1 MDVAKS
7 VPAAML
13 TPDRPPPE
21 DYYQNNC
28 RVLISF
34 VLQRYAQLL
43 NATEQQ
49 MLKRFL
55 GLSDDSQR
63 LFARLLTRKPL
74 VRIDQIEYAEVGDL
88 ASALEELT
96 VAALIELNPA
106 VAALEVLD
114 LLRKAELH
122 AEVKNLPKSCKKAD
136 LQLAW
141 LDGRCDTQVRIRVRK
156 TVSWL
161 RVARREVWDLVQ
173 LLYFGS
179 RRHDWSSFVMR
190 DLGMVVY
197 EPVAMHTHQ
206 FANRAELQQTL
217 KFQRLGDLSQR
228 LDEHTHLA
236 AALSAELMPTVSDRF
251 LRRRRARALMR
262 IARWHERS
270 QSWSDA
276 AQVYQQVERHPARER
291 LVRVLHKQGDQLAV
305 AGWLEEIS
313 RAPLCEEEAQFVERF
328 GRRQAG
334 YQPPT
339 TVIEID
345 QAEPNIEAQ
354 ALELLLRPGA
364 WGIHAENT
372 LFKTLTGLIY
382 WPVIFSDIPG
392 AFTNPFQSAPND
404 LFDDDFVEVR
414 AGLIEALEQRLADD
428 NNLATHLHHII
439 REKQGRANALVY
451 WPLLDSVSLD
461 DLLEAVPLD
470 DIRKLCAFML
480 RNLSQR
486 RAGMPDLFIA
496 YGPNTYE
503 LVEVKGPN
511 DQLQPGQRV
520 WFKHLQ
526 RLGIPARVVKL
537 KLAARG
543 SCFD

>member
-28 RVLISF
+28 RVLINF
-34 VLQRYAQLL
+34 VLQRYAHLL
-43 NATEQQ
+43 NTIEQRLLEQ
-49 MLKRFL
+49 FL
-55 GLSDDSQR
+55 SVSDDGQR

-74 VRIDQIEYAEVGDL
+74 LRTDQIEYPEVTDL
-88 ASALEELT
+88 ASALEELC
-96 VAALIELNPA
+96 AAGLIELNPP

-122 AEVKNLPKSCKKAD
+122 AEVKNLPGSYKKFD

-141 LDGRCDTQVRIRVRK
+141 LDGYSEAQLRLCAQK
-156 TVSWL
+156 TISWL
-161 RVARREVWDLVQ
+161 RVARRDVWDLVQ

-206 FANRAELQQTL
+206 FADRAALQQTL
-217 KFQRLGDLSQR
+217 RFQHLGDLSTR
-228 LDEHTHLA
+228 LDEHASLAQALA
-236 AALSAELMPTVSDRF
+236 AQLLPVVTDRF

-262 IARWHERS
+262 IARWHERK
-270 QSWSDA
+270 QSWDEA
-276 AQVYQQVERHPARER
+276 VQVYQHIEQHPARER
-291 LVRVLHKQGDQLAV
+291 LVRLLHKQGDQQGV
-305 AGWLEEIS
+305 EKWLEKIS
-313 RAPLCEEEAQFVERF
+313 SAPLCEEEAQFAQRF

-345 QAEPNIEAQ
+345 QAEPDIEGQ
-354 ALELLLRPGA
+354 ALNLLLRPGA

-382 WPVIFSDIPG
+382 WPVIFADIPG
-392 AFTNPFQSAPND
+392 GFTNPFQSGPND
-404 LFDDDFVEVR
+404 LFDDDFTEAR
-414 AGLIEALEQRLADD
+414 AEQIEALERDLADD
-428 NNLATHLHHII
+428 NHLAAHLHMVIT
-439 REKQGRANALVY
+439 EKQGRANALVY
-451 WPLLDSVSLD
+451 WPLLEAVSLD
-461 DLLEAVPLD
+461 DLLEAVPLG

-480 RNLSQR
+480 RNLAQR
-486 RAGMPDLFIA
+486 RAGLPDLFIA
-496 YGPNTYE
+496 YGKNSYE

-520 WFKHLQ
+520 WLKNLQ
-526 RLGIPARVVKL
+526 RLGIPARVVRL
-537 KLAARG
+537 KLAAQKP
-543 SCFD
+543 S

>member
-28 RVLISF
+28 RVLINF
-34 VLQRYAQLL
+34 VLQRYAHLL
-43 NATEQQ
+43 NNTEQH
-49 MLKRFL
+49 MLEQFL
-55 GLSDDSQR
+55 RLSDDGQR

-74 VRIDQIEYAEVGDL
+74 LRIDQIEYAEVTEL
-88 ASALEELT
+88 AAALEELST
-96 VAALIELNPA
+96 AGLIELNPP

-122 AEVKNLPKSCKKAD
+122 AEVKNLPGSYRKFD

-141 LDGRCDTQVRIRVRK
+141 LDGWSEAQLRLCAQKSVN
-156 TVSWL
+156 WL

-206 FANRAELQQTL
+206 FADRAALQQAL
-217 KFQRLGDLSQR
+217 RFQRLGDLSLR
-228 LDEHTHLA
+228 LDEHASLA
-236 AALSAELMPTVSDRF
+236 DALTAELIPVVTDRF
-251 LRRRRARALMR
+251 LRRRRARTLMR
-262 IARWHERS
+262 IARWHERNE
-270 QSWSDA
+270 SWDA
-276 AQVYQQVERHPARER
+276 AVQIYQQVEQHPARER
-291 LVRVLHKQGDQLAV
+291 LVRVLHKQGDQQGV
-305 AGWLEEIS
+305 EKWLQTIS
-313 RAPLCEEEAQFVERF
+313 NAPLCEEEAQFVQRF

-345 QAEPNIEAQ
+345 QAEPNIEEQ
-354 ALELLLRPGA
+354 ALNLLLTPGA
-364 WGIHAENT
+364 WGVHAENT

-382 WPVIFSDIPG
+382 WPAIFADIPG
-392 AFTNPFQSAPND
+392 AFTNPFQSGPND
-404 LFDDDFVEVR
+404 LFDDDFVDAR
-414 AGLIEALEQRLADD
+414 AELIERLEQHLADD
-428 NNLATHLHHII
+428 DHLASHLRTIVA
-439 REKQGRANALVY
+439 EKQGRANALVY
-451 WPLLDSVSLD
+451 WPLLDSVTLD
-461 DLLEAVPLD
+461 DLLEAVPLG
-470 DIRKLCAFML
+470 DIRKLCAYML
-480 RNLSQR
+480 RNLAQR
-486 RAGMPDLFIA
+486 RAGLPDLFIA
-496 YGPNTYE
+496 YGKHEYE

-520 WFKHLQ
+520 WLKHLQ

-537 KLAARG
+537 KLAAQKL
-543 SCFD
+543 S

>member
-28 RVLISF
+28 RVLINF
-34 VLQRYAQLL
+34 VLQRYAHLL
-43 NATEQQ
+43 NTTEQQ
-49 MLKRFL
+49 LLEQFL
-55 GLSDDSQR
+55 RLSDDGQR

-74 VRIDQIEYAEVGDL
+74 LRVDQIEYAEVTEL
-88 ASALEELT
+88 EAALEELS
-96 VAALIELNPA
+96 AAGLIELNPP

-122 AEVKNLPKSCKKAD
+122 AEVENLPGSYRKSD

-141 LDGRCDTQVRIRVRK
+141 LDGCSEAQLRLSALK
-156 TVSWL
+156 TISWL
-161 RVARREVWDLVQ
+161 RVARRDVWDLVQ

-179 RRHDWSSFVMR
+179 RRHNWSSFVMR

-206 FANRAELQQTL
+206 FADRAALQQTL
-217 KFQRLGDLSQR
+217 RFQHLGDLSTR
-228 LDEHTHLA
+228 LDEHASLA
-236 AALSAELMPTVSDRF
+236 QALAAELMPAVSDRF

-262 IARWHERS
+262 IARWHERN
-270 QSWSDA
+270 QSWDEA
-276 AQVYQQVERHPARER
+276 VQVYQHIEQHPARER
-291 LVRVLHKQGDQLAV
+291 LVRVLHKQGDQQGV
-305 AGWLEEIS
+305 EKWLETIS
-313 RAPLCEEEAQFVERF
+313 SAPLCEEEAQFVQRF

-345 QAEPNIEAQ
+345 QAEPDIENQ
-354 ALELLLRPGA
+354 ALDLLLRPGA

-382 WPVIFSDIPG
+382 WPVIFADIPG
-392 AFTNPFQSAPND
+392 AFTNPFQSGPND
-404 LFDDDFVEVR
+404 LFEDDFAQAR
-414 AGLIEALEQRLADD
+414 AEQIEALERELADD
-428 NNLATHLHHII
+428 SCLVAHLHSVITA
-439 REKQGRANALVY
+439 KQGRANALVY
-451 WPLLDSVSLD
+451 WPLLEAVSLE
-461 DLLEAVPLD
+461 DLLEAVPLG
-470 DIRKLCAFML
+470 DIRRLCAFML
-480 RNLSQR
+480 RNLAQR
-486 RAGMPDLFIA
+486 RAGLPDLFIA
-496 YGPNTYE
+496 YGKNSYE

-520 WFKHLQ
+520 WLKHLQ

-537 KLAARG
+537 KLAAQKP
-543 SCFD
+543 S